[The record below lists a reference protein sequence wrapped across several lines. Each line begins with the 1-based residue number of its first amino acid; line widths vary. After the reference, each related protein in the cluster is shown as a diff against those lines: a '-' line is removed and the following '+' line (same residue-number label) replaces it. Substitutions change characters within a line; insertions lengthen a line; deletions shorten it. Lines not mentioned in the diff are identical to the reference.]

1 MKADK
6 IAKAFKKIKM
16 KDRNKGECPKNLC
29 CENYRFWHGRAT
41 SLCDEMLKYF
51 KENQKL
57 RRRLADVKNLE
68 KVVNLLKPIFKE

>member
-1 MKADK
+1 
-6 IAKAFKKIKM
+6 M
-16 KDRNKGECPKNLC
+16 KDRNKGKCNHDFC

-41 SLCDEMLKYF
+41 ALCEEMLEYF

-68 KVVNLLKPIFKE
+68 KVIE